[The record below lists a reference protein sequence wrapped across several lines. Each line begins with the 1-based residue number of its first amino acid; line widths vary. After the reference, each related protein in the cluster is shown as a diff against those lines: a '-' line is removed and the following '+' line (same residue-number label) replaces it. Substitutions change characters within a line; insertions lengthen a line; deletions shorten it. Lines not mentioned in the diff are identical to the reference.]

1 MELTYEESGLVY
13 SDKYNL
19 DEASTIFT
27 NKMIALFKKDD
38 TFFKKT
44 SLKRAHTLAFLSNAI
59 EQVIFNIQM
68 RLIDDDI
75 LFSVE
80 HYANYYSTLAYILS
94 LNTSFL
100 KWEDFMLAFLFKCDD
115 RGVTHRDVA
124 TKTYVTRYAKNL
136 RLLGDKRM
144 DKEMVMFMLFC
155 CEADLTGK
163 EHVSDSLGALFE
175 KMSTGI
181 LNIKC

>member
-1 MELTYEESGLVY
+1 MELTYEDSELVY
-13 SDKYNL
+13 PDKYNL
-19 DEASTIFT
+19 DEASNIFT

-44 SLKRAHTLAFLSNAI
+44 SLKRAHTLAYLSNAI
-59 EQVIFNIQM
+59 ESVIYQIQGC
-68 RLIDDDI
+68 LIDDGV

-100 KWEDFMLAFLFKCDD
+100 KWEDFMIAFLFKCDD

-124 TKTYVTRYAKNL
+124 TKTYVARYAKNL
-136 RLLGDKRM
+136 RLLGNKRM
-144 DKEMVMFMLFC
+144 DKELILLMLFC

-163 EHVSDSLGALFE
+163 EHVSDSLGALL
-175 KMSTGI
+175 MNISDHI
-181 LNIKC
+181 LAIKC